1 MKCLIKNLE
10 VNYPCSTNCPLYGDC
25 MTAFLE
31 SRKQRVRSNADRI
44 RAMSDEEL
52 AKAIHLLV
60 EGESMI
66 QYCRS
71 LPECDE
77 DLERDTVIP
86 LERCEKCVLHWLQQP
101 VKEDTTC

>member
-1 MKCLIKNLE
+1 MVQNLCDRCAADCRHHRAPNEIVVKCGAFK
-10 VNYPCSTNCPLYGDC
+10 PTMTN
-25 MTAFLE
+25 
-31 SRKQRVRSNADRI
+31 SDRI
-44 RAMSDEEL
+44 RSMNDEEL
-52 AKAIHLLV
+52 AKAINLLA
-60 EGESMI
+60 EGETMI

-101 VKEDTTC
+101 VKEETTC

>member
-1 MKCLIKNLE
+1 MNCGNCKKYEDCKSSSGLTW
-10 VNYPCSTNCPLYGDC
+10 PCGAYVPKIVT
-25 MTAFLE
+25 
-31 SRKQRVRSNADRI
+31 NADCI
-44 RAMSDEEL
+44 RSMNDAEL
-52 AKAIHLLV
+52 AKAINLLV

-77 DLERDTVIP
+77 DLEQDTVIP

>member
-1 MKCLIKNLE
+1 
-10 VNYPCSTNCPLYGDC
+10 

-52 AKAIHLLV
+52 AKAINLLV
-60 EGESMI
+60 DGESAI

-77 DLERDTVIP
+77 DLERDTVIS
-86 LERCEKCVLHWLQQP
+86 LDRCEKCVLHWLQQP

>member
-1 MKCLIKNLE
+1 MSNCKLCLADCAFSGKDMKKGTCKGYI
-10 VNYPCSTNCPLYGDC
+10 PMTNSD
-25 MTAFLE
+25 
-31 SRKQRVRSNADRI
+31 RV

-52 AKAIHLLV
+52 AKAINLLAK
-60 EGESMI
+60 GESVI
-66 QYCRS
+66 QYCRH

-86 LERCEKCVLHWLQQP
+86 LDRCEKCALHWLQQP

>member
-1 MKCLIKNLE
+1 MSNCKLCLADCAFSGKDMKKGTCKGYI
-10 VNYPCSTNCPLYGDC
+10 PMTN
-25 MTAFLE
+25 
-31 SRKQRVRSNADRI
+31 SDRI

-52 AKAIHLLV
+52 ARAIHLLV

-77 DLERDTVIP
+77 DLEQDTVIP

-101 VKEDTTC
+101 VKEDSTC

>member
-1 MKCLIKNLE
+1 MSNCKLCLADCAFSGKDMKKGTCKGYI
-10 VNYPCSTNCPLYGDC
+10 PMTNSD
-25 MTAFLE
+25 
-31 SRKQRVRSNADRI
+31 RV

-52 AKAIHLLV
+52 AKAINLLS
-60 EGESMI
+60 EGESAI
-66 QYCRS
+66 QYCRH

-86 LERCEKCVLHWLQQP
+86 LDRCEKCALHWLQQP

>member
-1 MKCLIKNLE
+1 MSNCKLCLADCAFSGKDMKKGTCKGYI
-10 VNYPCSTNCPLYGDC
+10 PMTN
-25 MTAFLE
+25 
-31 SRKQRVRSNADRI
+31 SDRI

-52 AKAIHLLV
+52 AKAINLLA
-60 EGESMI
+60 EGETMI

-86 LERCEKCVLHWLQQP
+86 LERCEKCALHWLQQP

>member
-1 MKCLIKNLE
+1 
-10 VNYPCSTNCPLYGDC
+10 

-86 LERCEKCVLHWLQQP
+86 LDRCEKCVLHWLQQP

>member
-1 MKCLIKNLE
+1 MSNCKLCLADCAFSGKDMKKGTCKGYI
-10 VNYPCSTNCPLYGDC
+10 PMTNSD
-25 MTAFLE
+25 
-31 SRKQRVRSNADRI
+31 RV
-44 RAMSDEEL
+44 RAMSDEKL
-52 AKAIHLLV
+52 AKAINLLA
-60 EGESMI
+60 EGESAI

-86 LERCEKCVLHWLQQP
+86 LDRCEKCALHWLQQP

>member
-1 MKCLIKNLE
+1 M
-10 VNYPCSTNCPLYGDC
+10 NYGNCKKYEDCKSCSGLTWPCGAYVPKIVT
-25 MTAFLE
+25 
-31 SRKQRVRSNADRI
+31 NADRI
-44 RAMSDEEL
+44 RSMNDAEL

-77 DLERDTVIP
+77 DLEQDTVIP

>member
-1 MKCLIKNLE
+1 MSGSGLTW
-10 VNYPCSTNCPLYGDC
+10 PCGAYVPKIVT
-25 MTAFLE
+25 
-31 SRKQRVRSNADRI
+31 NADRI
-44 RAMSDEEL
+44 RSMNDAEL
-52 AKAIHLLV
+52 AKAINLLV

-71 LPECDE
+71 LPECEE
-77 DLERDTVIP
+77 DLEQDTVIP

>member
-1 MKCLIKNLE
+1 MSNCKLCLADCAFSGKDMKKGTCKGYI
-10 VNYPCSTNCPLYGDC
+10 PMTNSD
-25 MTAFLE
+25 
-31 SRKQRVRSNADRI
+31 RV
-44 RAMSDEEL
+44 RAMSDEKL
-52 AKAIHLLV
+52 AKAINLLA
-60 EGESMI
+60 EGESAI

-86 LERCEKCVLHWLQQP
+86 LDRCEKCVLHWLQQP

>member
-1 MKCLIKNLE
+1 MGLNLCDRCSADCRHHWDPNEIVVKCGAFK
-10 VNYPCSTNCPLYGDC
+10 PPMTN
-25 MTAFLE
+25 
-31 SRKQRVRSNADRI
+31 VDRI

-52 AKAIHLLV
+52 AKAINLLA
-60 EGESMI
+60 EGESVI
-66 QYCRS
+66 QYCRH

-86 LERCEKCVLHWLQQP
+86 LDRCEKCALHWLQQP

>member
-1 MKCLIKNLE
+1 MSNCKLCLADCAFSGKDMKKGTCKGYI
-10 VNYPCSTNCPLYGDC
+10 PMTNSD
-25 MTAFLE
+25 
-31 SRKQRVRSNADRI
+31 RV

-52 AKAIHLLV
+52 AKAINLLV
-60 EGESMI
+60 DGESAI

-86 LERCEKCVLHWLQQP
+86 LDRCEKCVLHWLQQP

>member
-1 MKCLIKNLE
+1 M
-10 VNYPCSTNCPLYGDC
+10 NCGNCKKYEDC
-25 MTAFLE
+25 MSGSGLTWPCGAYVP
-31 SRKQRVRSNADRI
+31 KIVTNADRI
-44 RAMSDEEL
+44 RSMNDAEL
-52 AKAIHLLV
+52 AKAINLLV
-60 EGESMI
+60 EGEPMI

-77 DLERDTVIP
+77 DLEQDTVIP

>member
-1 MKCLIKNLE
+1 MSNCKLCLADCAFSGKDMKKGTCKGYI
-10 VNYPCSTNCPLYGDC
+10 PMTNSD
-25 MTAFLE
+25 
-31 SRKQRVRSNADRI
+31 RV
-44 RAMSDEEL
+44 RAMSDEKL
-52 AKAIHLLV
+52 AKAINLLA
-60 EGESMI
+60 EGESVI

-86 LERCEKCVLHWLQQP
+86 LDRCEKCVLHWLQQP

>member
-1 MKCLIKNLE
+1 MGLNLCDRCSADCRHHRDPNEIVVKCGAFK
-10 VNYPCSTNCPLYGDC
+10 PP
-25 MTAFLE
+25 MT
-31 SRKQRVRSNADRI
+31 NADRI

-52 AKAIHLLV
+52 AKAINLLA
-60 EGESMI
+60 EGESVI
-66 QYCRS
+66 QHRRH

-86 LERCEKCVLHWLQQP
+86 LDRREKCALHWLQQP

>member
-1 MKCLIKNLE
+1 MSNCKLCLADCAFSGKDMKKGTCKGYI
-10 VNYPCSTNCPLYGDC
+10 PMTNSD
-25 MTAFLE
+25 
-31 SRKQRVRSNADRI
+31 RV

-52 AKAIHLLV
+52 AKAINLLA
-60 EGESMI
+60 EGESAI

-86 LERCEKCVLHWLQQP
+86 LDRCEKCVLHWLQQP